1 MRRLSALLWP
11 LLLVVLSALPVAA
24 AEYISS
30 YRTDITLARDGT
42 VTVQETIRANAE
54 GNAIRRGIYRDIP
67 LTLDAGG
74 GSTVNVDFNLL
85 SVRRDGRDEP
95 YHTERISNGVRVY
108 IGDADTLLDHGEHTF
123 ELTYETNRQVR
134 FLETHDELYWN
145 AIGTQW
151 AFPVLD
157 GSASVTVPAGVTIE
171 DTVFFTGFQ
180 GATGKDARVAQ
191 GGNVARFTLTRRLEA
206 GEGLTVAVKM
216 PAGTIDRPTTAQERI
231 WWLRDNLGSLIAGGG
246 LLLIFGYYSL
256 AWRSVGRDPEKG
268 VLVPRWDAP
277 EGISPAL
284 VNYIDNRGFSDG
296 GWTALSA
303 AAISLAVKGHVVLE
317 DLKTAL
323 VIRAAGDEPVNGLP
337 VGESRLLKSVQSN
350 GGTLTIDKENG
361 TRVRNAGSDFR
372 SAMEKEHR
380 GKYYLA
386 NKGYIVLGAVLS
398 VAVLIA
404 IFVFGALEEATAA
417 LIIVPV
423 FISFFLGTSVIGIGR
438 TIFRARNLASR
449 MAAVIMLAFFAF
461 VALSILGGFLL
472 FAYQS
477 METVRQMPL
486 LAAAGAIVLVNAI
499 FFFLMGAPTP
509 IGRRMMDGIDGLRQ
523 YLTLAEKDRM
533 NMAGAP
539 EMSPK
544 HFETLLPYAVALG
557 VEKPWART
565 FETWLAAAAAG
576 AAAAAYSPAWYSG
589 DAFRSGSFGE
599 RMGGFTGSMAST
611 MSSSLPAPPSSSS
624 SGFSSGGGF
633 SGGGGGGGGG
643 GGW

>member
-1 MRRLSALLWP
+1 MFRIVPGLWALM
-11 LLLVVLSALPVAA
+11 LLACLATPSQA
-24 AEYISS
+24 AEYIAS
-30 YRTDITLARDGT
+30 YRSDISVARDGT
-42 VTVQETIRANAE
+42 VTVIETIRANAE

-74 GSTVNVDFNLL
+74 SIINVDFNLL
-85 SVRRDGRDEP
+85 SVRRDGREEP
-95 YHTERISNGVRVY
+95 YHTENIDNGVRVY
-108 IGDADTLLDHGEHTF
+108 IGDAGTLLEHGEHTF
-123 ELTYETNRQVR
+123 EITYETNRQIR
-134 FLETHDELYWN
+134 FFDTHDELYWN
-145 AIGTQW
+145 AIGNQW
-151 AFPVLD
+151 AFPVLE
-157 GSASVTVPAGVTIE
+157 GSAKVTVPTGVDIE

-180 GATGKDARVAQ
+180 GATGKDARVAR
-191 GGNVARFTLTRRLEA
+191 GGNVAMFTLTRRLEA

-216 PAGTIDRPTTAQERI
+216 PVGSIDRPTAAEERI
-231 WWLRDNLGSLIAGGG
+231 WWLKDNLGLLLAGGG
-246 LLLIFGYYSL
+246 LFLVFGYYSL
-256 AWRSVGRDPEKG
+256 AWRSAGRDPQKG

-303 AAISLAVKGHVVLE
+303 AALNLAVKGHVVLE
-317 DLKTAL
+317 DLKSSL
-323 VIRAAGDEPVNGLP
+323 VIRATGGAASGLP
-337 VGESRLLKSVQSN
+337 TGESRLLKSVQSN
-350 GGTLTIDKENG
+350 GGTLTVDKDNG
-361 TRVRNAGSDFR
+361 SKVRTAGSDFR

-386 NKGYIVLGAVLS
+386 NWAYIVLGVVLSAAVL
-398 VAVLIA
+398 VA
-404 IFVFGALEEATAA
+404 IFAFGSIEEDTAA

-438 TIFRARNLASR
+438 TIFRSRSLVSR
-449 MAAVIMLAFFAF
+449 MAAVVMLAFFSF
-461 VALSILGGFLL
+461 VALTILGGFLL

-477 METVRQMPL
+477 MDTIRQMPL
-486 LAAAGAIVLVNAI
+486 LAAVGAIVLINAV

-509 IGRRMMDGIDGLRQ
+509 IGRKMMDGIDGLRQ

-544 HFETLLPYAVALG
+544 HFETLLPFAVALG
-557 VEKPWART
+557 VEKPWSRA
-565 FETWLAAAAAG
+565 FEAWLATAAAG
-576 AAAAAYSPAWYSG
+576 AAAAYTPTWYAG
-589 DAFRSGSFGE
+589 DAFHSGSFSD

-624 SGFSSGGGF
+624 SGFSSGGGS

>member
-1 MRRLSALLWP
+1 MRRFAAPFW
-11 LLLVVLSALPVAA
+11 LLLMMVISALPSLA
-24 AEYISS
+24 AEQITS
-30 YRTDITLARDGT
+30 YRSEIKVARDGT
-42 VTVQETIRANAE
+42 ITVTEMIRANAE
-54 GNAIRRGIYRDIP
+54 GQAIRRGIYRDIP

-74 GSTVNVDFNLL
+74 GSVINVDFNLL

-95 YHTERISNGVRVY
+95 YHTENIENGVRVY
-108 IGDADTLLDHGEHTF
+108 IGDADTLLEHGEHTF
-123 ELTYETNRQVR
+123 EITYETNRQIR

-145 AIGTQW
+145 AIGNQW
-151 AFPVLD
+151 AFPVLE
-157 GSASVTVPAGVTIE
+157 GSARVTVPTGVDIQ
-171 DTVFFTGFQ
+171 DTAFFTGFQ
-180 GATGKDARVAQ
+180 GATGKDARVAR
-191 GGNVARFTLTRRLEA
+191 GASVAVFNLTRRLEA
-206 GEGLTVAVKM
+206 GEGLTIAVKM
-216 PAGTIDRPTTAQERI
+216 PKGSIDRPTAAEERM
-231 WWLRDNLGSLIAGGG
+231 WWLKDNLGLLLAGGG
-246 LLLIFGYYSL
+246 LLLVFGYYSL
-256 AWRSVGRDPEKG
+256 AWRHVGRDPEKG

-303 AAISLAVKGHVVLE
+303 AALNLAIKGHVVLE
-317 DLKTAL
+317 DLKSSL
-323 VIRAAGDEPVNGLP
+323 VIRATEDASASGLP
-337 VGESRLLKSVQSN
+337 TGESRLLRSVQSN
-350 GGTLTIDKENG
+350 GGTLTIDKAHG
-361 TRVRNAGSDFR
+361 TTVRTAGADFR

-386 NKGYIVLGAVLS
+386 NRAYIVLGIVVS

-404 IFVFGALEEATAA
+404 IFAFGSIDEETAA

-438 TIFRARNLASR
+438 TIFRARNLAGR
-449 MAAVIMLAFFAF
+449 IAAVVMLAFFSF
-461 VALSILGGFLL
+461 VALTVLGGFLL

-477 METVRQMPL
+477 MDTIRQMPL
-486 LAAAGAIVLVNAI
+486 LAAIGAIVLVNAI

-509 IGRRMMDGIDGLRQ
+509 IGRKMMDGIDGLRQ

-539 EMSPK
+539 QMSPE

-557 VEKPWART
+557 VEKPWSRT

-576 AAAAAYSPAWYSG
+576 AAAAYTPAWYAG
-589 DAFRSGSFGE
+589 DAFHSGSFGD

-624 SGFSSGGGF
+624 SGFSSGGGS

>member
-1 MRRLSALLWP
+1 MRRFAAMFW
-11 LLLVVLSALPVAA
+11 LLLLIVISAQPVRAT
-24 AEYISS
+24 EQITS
-30 YRTDITLARDGT
+30 YRSDISVARDGT
-42 VTVQETIRANAE
+42 VTVTETIRANAE
-54 GNAIRRGIYRDIP
+54 GQAIRRGIYRDIP

-74 GSTVNVDFNLL
+74 SVINVDFNLL

-95 YHTERISNGVRVY
+95 YHTENIDNGVRVY
-108 IGDADTLLDHGEHTF
+108 IGDADTLLEHGEHTF
-123 ELTYETNRQVR
+123 EITYETNRQIR

-145 AIGTQW
+145 AIGNQW
-151 AFPVLD
+151 AFPVLE
-157 GSASVTVPAGVTIE
+157 GSATVTVPTGVDIE
-171 DTVFFTGFQ
+171 ATAFFTGFQ
-180 GATGKDARVAQ
+180 GATGKDARVAS
-191 GGNVARFTLTRRLEA
+191 GGGVAVFNLTRRLEA
-206 GEGLTVAVKM
+206 GEGLTIAVKM
-216 PAGTIDRPTTAQERI
+216 PRGSIDRPTAAEERI
-231 WWLRDNLGSLIAGGG
+231 WWLKDNLGLLLAGGG
-246 LLLIFGYYSL
+246 LLLVFGYYSL
-256 AWRSVGRDPEKG
+256 AWRRAGRDPQKG

-303 AAISLAVKGHVVLE
+303 AALNLAVKGHVVLE
-317 DLKTAL
+317 DLKSSL
-323 VIRAAGDEPVNGLP
+323 VIRATDAAAAGLP
-337 VGESRLLKSVQSN
+337 TGESRLLRSVQSN
-350 GGTLTIDKENG
+350 GGALTVDKEHG
-361 TRVRNAGSDFR
+361 AKVRTAGSDFR

-386 NKGYIVLGAVLS
+386 NRAYIVLGVVLS

-404 IFVFGALEEATAA
+404 IFAFGSIEEDTAA

-423 FISFFLGTSVIGIGR
+423 FISFVLGTSVIGIGR
-438 TIFRARNLASR
+438 TIFLSRSLISR
-449 MAAVIMLAFFAF
+449 MAAVVMLAFFSF
-461 VALSILGGFLL
+461 VALTVLGGFLL

-477 METVRQMPL
+477 TDTIRQMPL
-486 LAAAGAIVLVNAI
+486 LAAVGAIVLVNAI

-509 IGRRMMDGIDGLRQ
+509 TGRRMMDGIDGLRQ

-539 EMSPK
+539 EMSPE

-557 VEKPWART
+557 VEKPWSRA
-565 FETWLAAAAAG
+565 FEAWLAAAVAAG
-576 AAAAAYSPAWYSG
+576 AAAAYTPTWYAG
-589 DAFRSGSFGE
+589 DAFHSGSFSD
-599 RMGGFTGSMAST
+599 RMGGFAGSMAST
-611 MSSSLPAPPSSSS
+611 MSASLPAPPSSSS